1 MTLKMLSDKLARS
14 SEKFVLATEIKKD
27 CKKAS
32 LDYYTAIRYLTSNNY
47 LERIFKGIFYIYS
60 LEERKLGKL
69 EMNFHKILNEAMKLK
84 KVKNW
89 YLGLETALKLNNMT
103 HEYFSIDFIINDKIF
118 RAKPIIIMGRKVKFY
133 KTTKKLFEKG
143 VIKKE
148 YPYSDPEKTCID
160 LFYFKHDDLNNF
172 KEKIKNLDK
181 RKLIEYS
188 KKYDKRT
195 IEILKKLK

>member
-1 MTLKMLSDKLARS
+1 MTLKMLSDKLIRS
-14 SEKFVLATEIKKD
+14 SEKFVLASDIKKD
-27 CKKAS
+27 CKKVS
-32 LDYYTAIRYLTSNNY
+32 LEYYTAIRYLISNNY

-103 HEYFSIDFIINDKIF
+103 HEYFSIDSIINDKIF
-118 RAKPIIIMGRKVKFY
+118 RAKPITIMGRKVKFY

-143 VIKKE
+143 LIKKE

-172 KEKIKNLDK
+172 KEKIKNLNK

-188 KKYDKRT
+188 KKYNKRT
-195 IEILKKLK
+195 IEVLKKLK